1 MSFTNILYEK
11 KGPIA
16 KITLN
21 RPQVLNALNTET
33 FLELE
38 KALKEAEADPDVK
51 VVVITGAGDKA
62 FCAGLDLKEI
72 AEKSSIEARELSRLG
87 HRVFKLI
94 ENLSKPVIAAV
105 NGYALGGGMELC
117 LSCDLAIASEN
128 ASFGQAEVNVGL
140 TPGWGAT
147 QRLWRIVGVRKAKEL
162 ILTGDRIS
170 AAEAERLGI
179 VNKVVPPDKLQEEAE
194 ALALKLA
201 EKSPVVLRI
210 AKDQINRSLD
220 LTLTAGLDYEAD
232 LWSLLFAT
240 FDAREGVKAFLEKRK
255 PSYKGE

>member
-1 MSFTNILYEK
+1 LNYSNILYEK
-11 KGPIA
+11 KGPVA
-16 KITLN
+16 WITLN
-21 RPQVLNALNTET
+21 RPQVLNALNPAT

-38 KALKEAEADPDVK
+38 GAFKEAEADPEVK
-51 VVVITGAGDKA
+51 VVVVTGAGGKA

-72 AEKSSIEARELSRLG
+72 VDKSPMEARELSRLG

-105 NGYALGGGMELC
+105 NGYALGGGMELS
-117 LSCDLAIASEN
+117 LSCDLVIASED
-128 ASFGQAEVNVGL
+128 AIFSQAEVNVGV

-147 QRLWRIVGVRKAKEL
+147 QRLWRMVGVRKAKEL
-162 ILTGDRIS
+162 VLTGDRIT
-170 AAEAERLGI
+170 AVEAEKIGL
-179 VNKVVPPDKLQEEAE
+179 VNKVVPPDKLKEEAE

-210 AKDQINRSLD
+210 AKEQVNQSLEN
-220 LTLTAGLDYEAD
+220 TLSAGLDYEAE
-232 LWSLLFAT
+232 LWSLLFST
-240 FDAREGVKAFLEKRK
+240 YDAREGVKAFLEKRK